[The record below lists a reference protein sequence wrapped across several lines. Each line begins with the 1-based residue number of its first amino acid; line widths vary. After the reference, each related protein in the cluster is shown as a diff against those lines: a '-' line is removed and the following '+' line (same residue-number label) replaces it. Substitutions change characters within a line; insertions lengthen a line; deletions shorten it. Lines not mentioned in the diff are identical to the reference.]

1 MWGTPAACETCK
13 WHLLTLQFWQVLP
26 GGPSNFCRQKL
37 PQDFSLPLAIPSD
50 LVSLVSLALC
60 RWSNSVAMHWPFTS
74 RHCPQSFQTFR
85 KLGSW
90 AGWCAT
96 WFSRLWMIRSTRSTT
111 MWFLHMGHGVGCLVV
126 AGRARTDSD
135 YRRSVSA
142 AYGIDFHSKRC
153 DLRMMH
159 ICVCSKNR
167 VLPNQQF
174 IIYHVLFPCKIA
186 SLSEFQI
193 PHFCTDRFECDV
205 SWGLPDMGPQNTAVL
220 RVPGL
225 HFQDLNLSNWRCIA
239 LSKWILCTTHIY
251 SPYVNYI

>member
-1 MWGTPAACETCK
+1 MRLFLIRGMAENSSEKSRKQTPVWSTKNCWKNGLITPLRPHFFLHSFDWHYQLISWRCGAPQRLAEAASDTTAAGFLNK
-13 WHLLTLQFWQVLP
+13 NWQVLL

-37 PQDFSLPLAIPSD
+37 PQDFSCPLPY

-96 WFSRLWMIRSTRSTT
+96 WLSRLWMIQSTRSTT

-126 AGRARTDSD
+126 AGTRGDSD

-142 AYGIDFHSKRC
+142 AESTSIPKDVTFASCTFVFVRKIGYPQTSSSSFIMIFS
-153 DLRMMH
+153 
-159 ICVCSKNR
+159 R
-167 VLPNQQF
+167 VTL
-174 IIYHVLFPCKIA
+174 
-186 SLSEFQI
+186 QI
-193 PHFCTDRFECDV
+193 
-205 SWGLPDMGPQNTAVL
+205 
-220 RVPGL
+220 
-225 HFQDLNLSNWRCIA
+225 
-239 LSKWILCTTHIY
+239 
-251 SPYVNYI
+251 